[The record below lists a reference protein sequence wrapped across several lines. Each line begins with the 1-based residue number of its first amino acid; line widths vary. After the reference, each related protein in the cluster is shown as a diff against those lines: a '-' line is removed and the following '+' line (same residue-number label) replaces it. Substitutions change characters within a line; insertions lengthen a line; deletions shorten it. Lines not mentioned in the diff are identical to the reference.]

1 MRLIQAS
8 SPHIHSSNHVS
19 LMMQK
24 VLYALL
30 PAIVLYV
37 FFFGWGIVFHLL
49 LASITALLVEALMLW
64 LRQRPLKP
72 FLTDYSAIVTAWLL
86 VLAIPPLAPWWIT
99 VLGVSFALVF
109 AKHLYGGLGYNTFN
123 PAMVGYAM
131 LMISFPAEMT
141 RWPLPPVFGGYL
153 GFYDSLHILLELPLG
168 SGKTL
173 DAYSGAT
180 LLDSVKISLSQAYQ
194 LGEALD
200 TPVLGYLGGRLWE
213 FVNIAYLFGGI
224 YLVYARVIDW
234 QIPVA
239 MLGALVLMA
248 GFFYVIDSDTY
259 ASPIFHVFNGAAILC
274 AFFIATDPVSAA
286 TSRKGKL
293 IYAAGIGVL
302 IYVIRT
308 WGSYPDGVAFSVL
321 LMNMSAP
328 MIDYYTQPK
337 VFGADYAKLHKD
349 NKPQD
354 RG

>member
-8 SPHIHSSNHVS
+8 SPHIHTDNNVS
-19 LMMQK
+19 LVMRK

-30 PAIVLYV
+30 PGIVLYV
-37 FFFGWGIVFHLL
+37 FFFGWGIAFHLL
-49 LASITALLVEALMLW
+49 LASITALAVEALMLW
-64 LRQRPLKP
+64 LRQRPIKP
-72 FLTDYSAIVTAWLL
+72 FLSDHSAIVTAWLL
-86 VLAIPPLAPWWIT
+86 ILAIPPLAPWWIT
-99 VLGVSFALVF
+99 VLGVGFALIF
-109 AKHLYGGLGYNTFN
+109 AKHLYGGLGYNPFN

-141 RWPLPPVFGGYL
+141 RWPLPPELGGYL

-168 SGKTL
+168 SGKTI

-194 LGEALD
+194 LGEALN
-200 TPVLGYLGGRLWE
+200 TPMQGYLGGRLWE
-213 FVNIAYLFGGI
+213 FISIMYLLGGI
-224 YLVYARVIDW
+224 YLIYVRVIDW

-239 MLGALVLMA
+239 MLGALAFVSS
-248 GFFYVIDSDTY
+248 FFFAVDSDTY
-259 ASPIFHVFNGAAILC
+259 ASPIFHLFSGATMLG

-293 IYAAGIGVL
+293 IYASGIGVL

-308 WGSYPDGVAFSVL
+308 WGNYPDGVAFAVL

-328 MIDYYTQPK
+328 MIDYYTKPK
-337 VFGADYAKLHKD
+337 IFGSNYVNQRQNKD
-349 NKPQD
+349 D
-354 RG
+354 GRH